1 MVTSGVTLRVWGMYH
16 PWRRFRVEAQW
27 ALRVAHLPRGRMGYV
42 DLRAH
47 AVVIDRT
54 LLQVERRCTIAHELV
69 HIERGPVPADPWLGL
84 REERAVEREA
94 AKRLIGLDAL
104 ADALAWS
111 AWPDEVADEL
121 WVDVQTLNARVAGL
135 SRSERA
141 WLSQRLEVDL

>member
-1 MVTSGVTLRVWGMYH
+1 MYH

-27 ALRVAHLPRGRMGYV
+27 VLWATRLPRGCMGYV
-42 DLRAH
+42 DWRAH

-54 LLQVERRCTIAHELV
+54 LLQVERRCTITHELV
-69 HIERGPVPADPWLGL
+69 HIERGPVPTDPWLGR

-94 AKRLIGLDAL
+94 ARRLIELDAL

-111 AWPDEVADEL
+111 SQPAEVAEEL
-121 WVDVQTLNARVAGL
+121 WVDEQTLNARVAGL

-141 WLSQRLEVDL
+141 WLSRRLEVDQ